1 MPRKR
6 NILDSL
12 KINTVEWDQPHAY
25 INDPNNQ
32 AGRRIDA
39 TIHSCKHCDTPFKRA
54 SQLKSH
60 ENSCSKRP
68 TSEKS
73 GSESDYQPS
82 PAKQPKLNR
91 SLPKPAR
98 LKSKQPPI
106 KSTSAE
112 HPIRPE
118 SYKSSTH
125 IDELKKNSPSPNT
138 PPKSPHIVGS
148 KEPATPSVSETKP
161 LVSESQSVS
170 KSVDAATVVKVV
182 KKAAKDPK
190 EIPID
195 NSDEALAETKKFK
208 AIPIRAKL
216 LTDLPDPPH
225 LDRYPNHIHY
235 MLFISIP
242 KFTDREFLYELLTK
256 IPQKDNTKA
265 EQWDNIWW
273 GDGTRHEQRKY
284 RSSKKEPVPFVD
296 DEEMVQQTFSYYF
309 REGHFEK
316 MRVRVHFNGEV
327 REAEADV

>member
-1 MPRKR
+1 MPKRK

-12 KINTVEWDQPHAY
+12 IIETVEYDQPHAY
-25 INDPNNQ
+25 VNDPKNQ

-39 TIHSCKHCDTPFKRA
+39 TIHVCQHCDKFFKRA

-60 ENSCSKRP
+60 ENSCPNRP
-68 TSEKS
+68 ASEKS
-73 GSESDYQPS
+73 GSESDYQAS

-91 SLPKPAR
+91 SLPF
-98 LKSKQPPI
+98 KSSRTKEKQPPI

-118 SYKSSTH
+118 TSKSSTH

-138 PPKSPHIVGS
+138 PPKSPLVVS
-148 KEPATPSVSETKP
+148 KEPATPSGSEIKP
-161 LVSESQSVS
+161 VVSESQSVS
-170 KSVDAATVVKVV
+170 ESVEAVLEIKN
-182 KKAAKDPK
+182 KKAAKGPDEVPV
-190 EIPID
+190 D
-195 NSDEALAETKKFK
+195 NSDEAVAETKKFK
-208 AIPIRAKL
+208 TIPIRAKL
-216 LTDLPDPPH
+216 LTDLPEPPH

-242 KFTDREFLYELLTK
+242 KFTNREFFYELLTK
-256 IPQKDNTKA
+256 VPKKDNKW
-265 EQWDNIWW
+265 ENVWW
-273 GDGTRHEQRKY
+273 GDGTRHVQRKY

-316 MRVRVHFNGEV
+316 MRVRVHFNGEI